1 MTAACKAAGGPAMEE
16 TQNMAEPDQ
25 NPIFEDTS
33 CEDEIADFSDIG
45 AIADIEARCRA
56 LVRAERQLADRE
68 REFSEMS
75 TKMAHELREAAEA
88 IRDQERALK
97 QAGGVPPYL
106 KTRRER
112 LARIRRSLR
121 DKYNQLE
128 RTEAVLEERA
138 READQVLANRREI
151 ARQGAALQKREQRVV
166 SLMARNKTITT
177 LFYSVATIAIVAV
190 LSWALADQAAP
201 ARYAVTAE
209 IRADGR
215 GRTLS
220 EDELNE
226 WQRYHESVLTDPSL
240 MELASDRLGKRGI
253 EELGQPGELA
263 ARLKSDLSFESS
275 EPGRLVLELRGDG
288 AGVTKRTL
296 DTYAV
301 SIVSLANGTKD
312 QRAGGA
318 GTKLT
323 VDATVE
329 PDPLVDERPVYAAG
343 IGGGGLLVVGLGG
356 MVLYRRLRAQHA
368 AYEQG
373 LIGGD

>member
-1 MTAACKAAGGPAMEE
+1 
-16 TQNMAEPDQ
+16 MAESNQ

-33 CEDEIADFSDIG
+33 SASEPIDLAEIG

-56 LVRAERQLADRE
+56 LLRAERQIAERE

-75 TKMAHELREAAEA
+75 TRMAQDLREAAEA
-88 IRDQERALK
+88 IRDRERALK
-97 QAGGVPPYL
+97 VSGGVPAYL
-106 KTRRER
+106 LTRRQR
-112 LARIRRSLR
+112 LAGIRGALR
-121 DKYNQLE
+121 ERVQRLE

-151 ARQGAALQKREQRVV
+151 SRQAASLLKREQRVV
-166 SLMARNKTITT
+166 SLLSRNKSITI
-177 LFYSVATIAIVAV
+177 LFYSVATLGIVAA
-190 LSWALADQAAP
+190 LSWALADRIAP

-209 IRADGR
+209 LRADGR
-215 GRTLS
+215 GRVLS
-220 EDELNE
+220 HDELEE

-240 MELASDRLGKRGI
+240 VELASDRLGKRGI
-253 EELGQPGELA
+253 QALARPGDLA
-263 ARLKSDLSFESS
+263 ARLRADLSFESS

-288 AGVTKRTL
+288 AGVTMRTL

-301 SIVSLANGTKD
+301 TIVSLANGTKD

-329 PDPLVDERPVYAAG
+329 PDTLVDERPIYAAG
-343 IGGGGLLVVGLGG
+343 IGGGGLLLVGLGWAG
-356 MVLYRRLRAQHA
+356 LYRRLRAQHA

-373 LIGGD
+373 LVGGE

>member
-1 MTAACKAAGGPAMEE
+1 MGES
-16 TQNMAEPDQ
+16 NQ

-33 CEDEIADFSDIG
+33 GTGDIVDFADIGGIADV
-45 AIADIEARCRA
+45 EARCRA
-56 LVRAERQLADRE
+56 LLRAERQLGERE
-68 REFSEMS
+68 REFAEMS
-75 TKMAHELREAAEA
+75 TRMAHDLREAAEA
-88 IRDQERALK
+88 IRDRELALK
-97 QAGGVPPYL
+97 QTGGVPPYL
-106 KTRRER
+106 LTRRQRLER
-112 LARIRRSLR
+112 VRRALR
-121 DKYNQLE
+121 ERAQRLE

-151 ARQGAALQKREQRVV
+151 SRQAAAVLKREQRVV
-166 SLMARNKTITT
+166 SLMSRNKSITI
-177 LFYSVATIAIVAV
+177 LFYSVATLAIVAV
-190 LSWALADQAAP
+190 LSWALADQMAP

-209 IRADGR
+209 LRADGR

-220 EDELNE
+220 PDELTE
-226 WQRYHESVLTDPSL
+226 WQRYHEGVLTDPAL
-240 MELASDRLGKRGI
+240 VELAADRLGKRGI
-253 EELGQPGELA
+253 EELTRPGDLT

-301 SIVSLANGTKD
+301 TIVTLANGTKD

-329 PDPLVDERPVYAAG
+329 SDPLVDERPMYAAG
-343 IGGGGLLVVGLGG
+343 IAGGGLLVVSFAW

-373 LIGGD
+373 LVGGE

>member
-1 MTAACKAAGGPAMEE
+1 
-16 TQNMAEPDQ
+16 MAEPDQ

-33 CEDEIADFSDIG
+33 HAEETIDFSAIG

-56 LVRAERQLADRE
+56 LVRGEHQLAERE

-75 TKMAHELREAAEA
+75 ARMAHDLREAAEA
-88 IRDQERALK
+88 IREREHALK
-97 QAGGVPPYL
+97 RSGGVPSYL
-106 KTRRER
+106 GSRRQRLANVRRALRER
-112 LARIRRSLR
+112 AQR
-121 DKYNQLE
+121 LE
-128 RTEAVLEERA
+128 RTESVLEERA
-138 READQVLANRREI
+138 READLVLANRREI
-151 ARQGAALQKREQRVV
+151 SKAAAALQKREQRVV
-166 SLMARNKTITT
+166 SLLARNKTLTV
-177 LFYSVATIAIVAV
+177 LFYSVATVAIVGV
-190 LSWALADQAAP
+190 LSWALADQIAP

-220 EDELNE
+220 PDELDE
-226 WQRYHESVLTDPSL
+226 WQRYHEAVLSDPAL
-240 MELASDRLGKRGI
+240 IELASDRLGKRGI
-253 EELGQPGELA
+253 AELSRPGDLT
-263 ARLKSDLSFESS
+263 ARLKSDLSFESA
-275 EPGRLVLELRGDG
+275 EPGRIVLELRGDG

-323 VDATVE
+323 ADATVE
-329 PDPLVDERPVYAAG
+329 PDTLADERPVYAAG
-343 IGGGGLLVVGLGG
+343 IGGGGLLFVGVGG

-373 LIGGD
+373 LVGE